1 METQEEKSRLGVGRG
16 PAMSEPGGLCTPSPG
31 DREAASVQ
39 TPAARLEASGDAHG
53 CRRPILDTAW
63 VGVQEDRTQPGPLRN
78 PRPRD
83 DGARSPEGAKG
94 RGGKPGKCEVPDTRR
109 PFFISGTA
117 L

>member
-1 METQEEKSRLGVGRG
+1 METQEEKSRLGLGRG
-16 PAMSEPGGLCTPSPG
+16 PATSEPGGLCTPSPG

-39 TPAARLEASGDAHG
+39 TQQPDWKHQVMPMAAGDQSWIRLGWESRKTGLNQGPSETPGHG
-53 CRRPILDTAW
+53 MMVL
-63 VGVQEDRTQPGPLRN
+63 G
-78 PRPRD
+78 
-83 DGARSPEGAKG
+83 SPEGAKG